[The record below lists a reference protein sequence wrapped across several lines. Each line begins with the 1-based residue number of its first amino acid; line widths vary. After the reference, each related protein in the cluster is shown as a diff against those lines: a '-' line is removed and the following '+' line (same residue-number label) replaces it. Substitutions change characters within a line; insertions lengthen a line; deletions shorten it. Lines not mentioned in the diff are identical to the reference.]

1 MDQDATWYGGR
12 PRPRPHC
19 ARWDPTPP
27 ARKGAQSPNFL
38 AHVYCAQTAEW
49 IKMPLGVE
57 VGLDPS
63 DIVLDR
69 DPAPASPERGQSPPP
84 IFGPCLLWPNGCM
97 DQDATWYEGNPRPG
111 NIVLDADPS
120 PAPCL
125 LWPDSWMDQDANWYE
140 GRPQPRPHC
149 VTWGPNSPL
158 QKGAQSQNFRPM
170 SIVAKRSPISA
181 TAENLS
187 IYFMCIN
194 VVYTHASV

>member
-1 MDQDATWYGGR
+1 
-12 PRPRPHC
+12 
-19 ARWDPTPP
+19 
-27 ARKGAQSPNFL
+27 
-38 AHVYCAQTAEW
+38 
-49 IKMPLGVE
+49 MPLGVE

-69 DPAPASPERGQSPPP
+69 DPAPAMSVVARQ
-84 IFGPCLLWPNGCM
+84 
-97 DQDATWYEGNPRPG
+97 
-111 NIVLDADPS
+111 LDGS
-120 PAPCL
+120 RCQL
-125 LWPDSWMDQDANWYE
+125 YE